1 MQSAIRSEPPAPSPV
16 VRGPSG
22 ARTAVSCPET
32 ARRRRDDWA
41 RAFAARL
48 AWLGAVDGAAELARL
63 GRSLYEDYNL
73 LDPYHIARMVWR
85 RWPRDR
91 GIVVSRQVP

>member
-1 MQSAIRSEPPAPSPV
+1 MQTGTCSEALVTAPSLP
-16 VRGPSG
+16 RRRSGEGNGPTL
-22 ARTAVSCPET
+22 AET

-48 AWLGAVDGAAELARL
+48 AWLGASDGAAELARL
-63 GRSLYEDYNL
+63 GRSLYEHYDL

-85 RWPRDR
+85 RRPKGG
-91 GIVVSRQVP
+91 GIVLPAAP